1 MKNFKAKWAVF
12 VEWLK
17 IQGALL
23 LKWLGMFL
31 AGLVVIP
38 LFTLGWALHK
48 VARLLLAIAYTFMF
62 DLRKARDIVKYL
74 FNYHERP

>member
-1 MKNFKAKWAVF
+1 MKNIKAKWAVF

-31 AGLVVIP
+31 MGLVVIP
-38 LFTLGWALHK
+38 LFTLGWVLHK
-48 VARLLLAIAYTFMF
+48 AARFLLAIAYTFMF
-62 DLRKARDIVKYL
+62 DLRKAKDIIKYM
-74 FNYHERP
+74 FDRYER

>member
-48 VARLLLAIAYTFMF
+48 VARFVLAIAYAFMF
-62 DLRKARDIVKYL
+62 DFRKAKDIIKYM
-74 FNYHERP
+74 FDRYER